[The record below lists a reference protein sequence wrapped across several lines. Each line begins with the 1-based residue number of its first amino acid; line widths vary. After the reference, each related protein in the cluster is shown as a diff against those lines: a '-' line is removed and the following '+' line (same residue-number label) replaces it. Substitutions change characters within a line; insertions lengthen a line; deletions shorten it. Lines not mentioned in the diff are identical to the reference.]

1 MKVYAI
7 KRDDGKYLKI
17 TINPY
22 NDFNEDEFV
31 NDLYEATLYAS
42 YDLEYA
48 EYKCEDLRGC
58 QVVECELMEAN
69 ELTDHDKKV
78 KDKLLED
85 VWEIMEK
92 ITFDWYENDD
102 NINSELYI
110 DADDIADILTD
121 FETMSKEEVIEKH
134 KWRFDK
140 SVENSQDTQK
150 SSTGGEE

>member
-1 MKVYAI
+1 MKIYVDEMPKSCENCPFCEYFDKDAH
-7 KRDDGKYLKI
+7 GKGRHEVACFLAGTCENILFGNKI
-17 TINPY
+17 SPKNCP
-22 NDFNEDEFV
+22 
-31 NDLYEATLYAS
+31 
-42 YDLEYA
+42 LESIA
-48 EYKCEDLRGC
+48 
-58 QVVECELMEAN
+58 
-69 ELTDHDKKV
+69 DHDKKV

-92 ITFDWYENDD
+92 ITFDWYEDDD

-140 SVENSQDTQK
+140 SVENSQNSQK

>member
-1 MKVYAI
+1 MKVYV
-7 KRDDGKYLKI
+7 DELPKI
-17 TINPY
+17 CKDCTCLNRVNGRCQLLHLY
-22 NDFNEDEFV
+22 VDEDEKQE
-31 NDLYEATLYAS
+31 DCP
-42 YDLEYA
+42 LESIA
-48 EYKCEDLRGC
+48 
-58 QVVECELMEAN
+58 
-69 ELTDHDKKV
+69 DHDKKV

-92 ITFDWYENDD
+92 ITFDWYEDDD